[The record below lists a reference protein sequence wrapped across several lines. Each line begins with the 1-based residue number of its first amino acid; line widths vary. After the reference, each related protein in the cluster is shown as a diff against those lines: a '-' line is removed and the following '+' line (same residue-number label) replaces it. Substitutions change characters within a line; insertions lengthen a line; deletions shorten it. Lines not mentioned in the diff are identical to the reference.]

1 MGLTLRVSVRVR
13 ERERERER
21 ERGREGIGFRAEA
34 GNLEALQRDLDQ
46 TGSRAV

>member
-13 ERERERER
+13 ERE
-21 ERGREGIGFRAEA
+21 REGIGFRAEA

>member
-1 MGLTLRVSVRVR
+1 MGLTLRVSVRV
-13 ERERERER
+13 RERER

>member
-13 ERERERER
+13 ERER
-21 ERGREGIGFRAEA
+21 GREGVGFRAEA